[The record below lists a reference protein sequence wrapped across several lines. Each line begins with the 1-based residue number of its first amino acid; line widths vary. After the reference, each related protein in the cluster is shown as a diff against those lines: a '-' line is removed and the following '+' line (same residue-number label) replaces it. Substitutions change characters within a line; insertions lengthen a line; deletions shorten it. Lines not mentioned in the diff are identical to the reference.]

1 MDDARELLR
10 EAREVISELRRQ
22 IHQWCDS
29 NGGEADFD
37 TSKAGPVVKNIDAFL
52 ATPTEQPS
60 VVGEAEVIWLHRFIN
75 CVPFGEH
82 APASDLAKA
91 HRIVEALDRTRFG
104 GEGK

>member
-1 MDDARELLR
+1 MNDARQLLQR
-10 EAREVISELRRQ
+10 WLEEHPHC
-22 IHQWCDS
+22 IH
-29 NGGEADFD
+29 ADE
-37 TSKAGPVVKNIDAFL
+37 TRAFL